1 MKIELPADFAPEQ
14 ETLLSGRMTPAMAA
28 EYLKEEHIVLR
39 NFSEVLGKLYPHGD
53 LQSKLTAAFAE
64 FHPELLPE
72 SASRRVRNWLGGKN
86 HPVNREDI
94 FLIAFTLGLSEQQT
108 DQLLGFCTDYGIH
121 YRNGRDVVYAWFL
134 RAGRSYREAL
144 DFFHSLPPIPHQAD
158 LPESN
163 LSHLTLE
170 IRNAFLPIKDEDS
183 LRKCYEEKLRDF
195 GALHMRAYRYFER
208 YLHTL
213 IHPDGDERERD
224 YSLETVM
231 QTYLALSM
239 PSGKKRKNYSLV
251 QRLIKQGWPNTTLLK
266 NIRTHKEDVSRK
278 LLILLYVVTENSFDE
293 SAGDYDEEPSLQSQV
308 EDHWWTLNAILTDC
322 GMPALDLRNA
332 WDWLA
337 LYALTAGPEESMS
350 ERMQQVIESIFADL
364 QESDE

>member
-1 MKIELPADFAPEQ
+1 MKIELSSPFGPEH
-14 ETLLSGRMTPAMAA
+14 EALLSGKMTPAMAA
-28 EYLKEEHIVLR
+28 EYLQGDRIVLR
-39 NFSEVLGKLYPHGD
+39 TFSEVLGELYPHAD
-53 LQSKLTAAFAE
+53 LQNKLTAAFDE

-72 SASRRVRNWLGGKN
+72 SAGRRVRNWLGGRN
-86 HPVNREDI
+86 HPVSREDI
-94 FLIAFTLGLSEQQT
+94 FLIAFTLELSEQQT
-108 DQLLGFCTDYGIH
+108 DRLLGFCTDYGIH
-121 YRNGRDVVYAWFL
+121 YRDGRDVIYAWSL
-134 RAGRSYREAL
+134 RAGKSYREARDL
-144 DFFHSLPPIPHQAD
+144 FCSLPPIPHQIE
-158 LPESN
+158 LPESD

-170 IRNAFLPIKDEDS
+170 IRNAFLLIKDEDS

-195 GALHMRAYRYFER
+195 GALHMRAYHYFER
-208 YLHTL
+208 YLHIL

-231 QTYLALSM
+231 QTYLSLAM

-251 QRLIKQGWPNTTLLK
+251 QRLLKQGWPNTTLLK
-266 NIRTHKEDVSRK
+266 NIRLHKEDVSRK
-278 LLILLYVVTENSFDE
+278 LLILLYVATENAFDDADGE
-293 SAGDYDEEPSLQSQV
+293 YDEEPSLQVRV

-350 ERMQQVIESIFADL
+350 ERMQQVIEAIFADL
-364 QESDE
+364 Q